1 VFGVRKRA
9 DEEMDLEESLS
20 LVGEKEVWSL
30 HCCRRPATL
39 VVRESEAKRAY
50 MKKTQGGYL

>member
-1 VFGVRKRA
+1 
-9 DEEMDLEESLS
+9 MDLEESLS
-20 LVGEKEVWSL
+20 LVGDEKEVWSL

-39 VVRESEAKRAY
+39 GMRESEAKRAD